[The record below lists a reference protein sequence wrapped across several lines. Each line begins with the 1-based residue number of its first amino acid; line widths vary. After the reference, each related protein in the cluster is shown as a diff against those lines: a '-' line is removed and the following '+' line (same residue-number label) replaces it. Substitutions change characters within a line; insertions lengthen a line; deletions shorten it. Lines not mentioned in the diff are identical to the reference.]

1 MGKKLIIK
9 GADFSANAIDYSV
22 PIKPIKELTVADFT
36 VRQNYVITQENLDVA
51 SNHGYSGCDTPI
63 SKYVGRE
70 ITIIASTLAT
80 FVTFT
85 KKAFANSVAGEKILV
100 SGSTLIKLE
109 GGESITLT
117 IPSNAQYLYLLKDSP
132 SGNRFPSK
140 IVVNL

>member
-9 GADFSANAIDYSV
+9 GADFRANAVDNTA
-22 PIKPIKELTVADFT
+22 PIKEKELTVVDFT
-36 VRQNYVITQENLDVA
+36 VRQNCVITQEDLVVA
-51 SNHGYSGCDTPI
+51 SNSGYAGCDTPI
-63 SKYVGRE
+63 SKYVE
-70 ITIIASTLAT
+70 KKITIIASTLAT

-85 KKAFANSVAGEKILV
+85 KKAFADSALGENILV

-132 SGNRFPSK
+132 SGDRFPSK

>member
-9 GADFSANAIDYSV
+9 GADFSANAVDTV
-22 PIKPIKELTVADFT
+22 DNPAPIKELTVVDFT
-36 VRQNYVITQENLDVA
+36 VRQNYVITKEDLKVA
-51 SNHGYSGCDTPI
+51 SNMGYSGCDTPI

-70 ITIIASTLAT
+70 ITIIASTL
-80 FVTFT
+80 VTYVAFT
-85 KKAFANSVAGEKILV
+85 KKAFADSAAGENILI

-109 GGESITLT
+109 SGESITLT

-140 IVVNL
+140 IVIN